1 MGFLSGLLLKDPL
14 KSFRGTMRVSI
25 SGLRSR
31 AHVLKVGFLYMQIT
45 EEEHFMEDLNFFAV
59 ATPP

>member
-1 MGFLSGLLLKDPL
+1 MGFLSELLLKDPL

-25 SGLRSR
+25 SVRRSR
-31 AHVLKVGFLYMQIT
+31 AHVLKVGFLYMQIN

-59 ATPP
+59 AMPP